1 MSYARHVFPIVP
13 APGIRHTYVV
23 RTLYD
28 LIPDPGI
35 VDPKGTH
42 KTKDYFKRYSRQRF
56 GPSPAVYQD
65 IKCNSTIS
73 SRLSLL
79 TRHSNSVTCTQ
90 LSYFLRLFWAVRLVG
105 IAAFVSFAA
114 LYAIICCCLNS
125 QSKASSTRRTLLRDS

>member
-1 MSYARHVFPIVP
+1 MKYNCVTCTYVVQYVSQCP
-13 APGIRHTYVV
+13 HTYVV
-23 RTLYD
+23 RTCELA
-28 LIPDPGI
+28 PDPRI

-114 LYAIICCCLNS
+114 FIYVIICCCLNS
-125 QSKASSTRRTLLRDS
+125 HSKAISTR